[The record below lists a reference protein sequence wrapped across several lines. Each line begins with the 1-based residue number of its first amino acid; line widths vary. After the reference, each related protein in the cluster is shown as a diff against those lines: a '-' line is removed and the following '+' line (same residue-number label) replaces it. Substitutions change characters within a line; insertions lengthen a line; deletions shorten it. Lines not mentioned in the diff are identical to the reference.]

1 MIQAARLGQQSIN
14 AYSVLSTLS
23 LAMISVLSTPLCP
36 SRPIDPSQPKAAS
49 GHCSTSGR
57 LRPPALHA
65 GGCAVLLR
73 ALVRARNI
81 SRIVEAAL
89 SISQSD
95 LRQCGRRTTHCTSH
109 LVSDSPP
116 APLAEPTGRA
126 MSDLAV
132 SVCIALDHR
141 DLLTVEHIHLSSRCC
156 ECYMPNG
163 SHDGEVR
170 MVSLVQI
177 NLHSSWEATCGFD
190 VVAHAKQVL
199 IRFHWEE

>member
-81 SRIVEAAL
+81 SV
-89 SISQSD
+89 ISQSD
-95 LRQCGRRTTHCTSH
+95 LRQYGRRTTHCTSH
-109 LVSDSPP
+109 LVSASPP
-116 APLAEPTGRA
+116 TPLAEPTGRA

-132 SVCIALDHR
+132 SVCIAFDHR
-141 DLLTVEHIHLSSRCC
+141 ELLTVEHIHLSSRCC
-156 ECYMPNG
+156 ECYMSHG
-163 SHDGEVR
+163 SQNGEVR
-170 MVSLVQI
+170 TVSLVQI
-177 NLHSSWEATCGFD
+177 NLHSS
-190 VVAHAKQVL
+190 
-199 IRFHWEE
+199 